1 MTITHTDVSSEIV
14 PVITQSG
21 VVQFTG
27 SDDQEGNGT
36 ARVLKHGKSTGWT
49 CRLLNELRSDCRLVL
64 PGRADIIT
72 TEWCVLNALH
82 VEHFSSAG
90 GSGAAVIDYD
100 GQIVGMIHRCNS
112 RSESYRAEITYV
124 TPIDWI
130 IEDIKATMG
139 TDDVILEK
147 YVWNGAGEAGN

>member
-1 MTITHTDVSSEIV
+1 M
-14 PVITQSG
+14 
-21 VVQFTG
+21 
-27 SDDQEGNGT
+27 
-36 ARVLKHGKSTGWT
+36 
-49 CRLLNELRSDCRLVL
+49 L

-82 VEHFSSAG
+82 AYHFSSAG

-112 RSESYRAEITYV
+112 KSESYRAEITYV

-130 IEDIKATMG
+130 IVDIMATMG
-139 TDDVILEK
+139 TVNVSLEK
-147 YVWNGAGEAGN
+147 YVWNGEEGTGN